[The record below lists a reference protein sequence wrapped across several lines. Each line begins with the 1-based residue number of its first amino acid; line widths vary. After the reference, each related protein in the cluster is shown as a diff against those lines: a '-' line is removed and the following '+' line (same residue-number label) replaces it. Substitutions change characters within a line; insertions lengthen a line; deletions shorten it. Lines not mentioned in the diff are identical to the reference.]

1 MSGILEGVTTRLQ
14 SRPDSPPSTPGVRSA
29 VLLLVAVLTG
39 AAIWYLQVYGFYEEV
54 DEITGASE
62 MVVTLPDGATRQ
74 VTVEGFRAIDAQ
86 SSPIRWRAC
95 FTLDPA
101 QVADAAPYEGATPL
115 NGPNWFK
122 CYSARA
128 MTADL
133 ESGAAKAV
141 LGQAEIRP
149 DVDRVIVV
157 YPDGRAFAWH
167 QLNDKTPKRGVMD

>member
-1 MSGILEGVTTRLQ
+1 MSTGKIMV
-14 SRPDSPPSTPGVRSA
+14 SM
-29 VLLLVAVLTG
+29 LLLVAVLTG

-74 VTVEGFRAIDAQ
+74 VVVEGFRAIDAR

-101 QVADAAPYEGATPL
+101 EVADAAPYEDATPL
-115 NGPNWFK
+115 NGPDWFR

-128 MTADL
+128 LTADL
-133 ESGAAKAV
+133 AAGNAVAV
-141 LGQAEIRP
+141 LGQSEIRP

-157 YPDGRAFAWH
+157 YPDGRAFGWH
-167 QLNDKTPKRGVMD
+167 QFNEKNPARGVMD

>member
-1 MSGILEGVTTRLQ
+1 MSTGKVMV
-14 SRPDSPPSTPGVRSA
+14 SM
-29 VLLLVAVLTG
+29 LLLVAVLTG

-62 MVVTLPDGATRQ
+62 MAVTLPDGATRQ
-74 VTVEGFRAIDAQ
+74 VAVEGFRAIDAA

-101 QVADAAPYEGATPL
+101 QVADAVPYEGATPP
-115 NGPNWFK
+115 NGPGWFR

-128 MTADL
+128 LTDDL
-133 ESGAAKAV
+133 AAGDAVAV
-141 LGQAEIRP
+141 LGQSEIRP

-157 YPDGRAFAWH
+157 YPDGRAFGWH
-167 QLNDKTPKRGVMD
+167 QFNEKNPPRGVMD

>member
-1 MSGILEGVTTRLQ
+1 MSTGKIMV
-14 SRPDSPPSTPGVRSA
+14 SM
-29 VLLLVAVLTG
+29 LLLVAVLTG

-74 VTVEGFRAIDAQ
+74 VAVEGFRAIDAR

-95 FTLDPA
+95 FTLDPTE
-101 QVADAAPYEGATPL
+101 VADAALYEDATPL
-115 NGPNWFK
+115 NGPDWFR

-128 MTADL
+128 LTADL
-133 ESGAAKAV
+133 AAGNAVAV
-141 LGQAEIRP
+141 LGQSEIRP

-157 YPDGRAFAWH
+157 YPDGRAFGWH
-167 QLNDKTPKRGVMD
+167 QFNEKNPARGVMD